1 LKVSGI
7 KYWAGR
13 PWSTGQLKK
22 GIQAMINVAKQ
33 FVFKPITPEPPGQVL
48 NEPRDANVDAETPV
62 LETPLSAN
70 FLSFFAEEVSNLHQ
84 RELESDD
91 FEQAL
96 RAEIDSLK
104 EFLFS
109 REFVTSVKSSRDF
122 WVKHLEQ
129 FPLLSYLA
137 IILLSIPASSAF
149 IERFFSVCGFQVKRF
164 INMSDDLF
172 EMRSML
178 KSNLDTLNS
187 MAAK

>member
-1 LKVSGI
+1 
-7 KYWAGR
+7 
-13 PWSTGQLKK
+13 
-22 GIQAMINVAKQ
+22 M
-33 FVFKPITPEPPGQVL
+33 
-48 NEPRDANVDAETPV
+48 

-122 WVKHLEQ
+122 WVKHLEK
-129 FPLLSYLA
+129 FPLLSYLNNSGFQFRLQA
-137 IILLSIPASSAF
+137 LSLSAF
-149 IERFFSVCGFQVKRF
+149 LASAVFK
-164 INMSDDLF
+164 
-172 EMRSML
+172 L
-178 KSNLDTLNS
+178 KDS
-187 MAAK
+187 